1 MELFKEYLTSMNKR
15 EQIQKEALD
24 VALKHKRCTLAV
36 SMGVGKTLIG
46 LQYIQALNAKY
57 VLVVAPKLSIFETW
71 KNDAQKFGINIDEV
85 DYSTYI
91 SLNKCNPKEYDL
103 VILDE
108 CHNLLYTHESFLSEF
123 DGRILGLTGTPP
135 RFHNS
140 EKGEMVR
147 KYCPVLYK
155 YITDDAIDD
164 SILND
169 YRIIIHHLPLS
180 KNKSLKMVTN
190 GKTWYTSE
198 QDSYNYWSKRV
209 TESSTPKARQISSVL
224 RMKAMMEFNS
234 KEEYTKKLLST
245 ITNKCIVFANTIAQA
260 RRLCE
265 FTYDSENPDSESN
278 LYQFSEGE
286 IDELACVLQLSEGI
300 NIPNLKEGIILHA
313 YGNERK
319 SSQRIGRLLR
329 LNPNDKSTI
338 HILCYDKTVD
348 EKWVTQALQDFDQT
362 KITHIKENE
371 NILNF

>member
-1 MELFKEYLTSMNKR
+1 MTKR
-15 EQIQKEALD
+15 ETVQQEALD
-24 VALKHKRCTLAV
+24 VAIKHKRCTLGI

-46 LQYIQALNAKY
+46 LRYIDHFQGGNQGTLK
-57 VLVVAPKLSIFETW
+57 VLVVAPKLSIFDTW
-71 KNDAQKFGINIDEV
+71 KADAEKFNIDV
-85 DYSTYI
+85 DNVNYTTYLSI
-91 SLNKCNPKEYDL
+91 NKQDPAEYDI
-103 VILDE
+103 VVLDE
-108 CHNLLYTHESFLSEF
+108 CHNLLSTHEPFLSNF
-123 DGRILGLTGTPP
+123 KGRILGLTGTPP
-135 RFHNS
+135 RYGDS
-140 EKGEMVR
+140 EKGRIVT

-169 YRIIIHHLPLS
+169 YRIVIHHISLS
-180 KNKSLKMVTN
+180 GSRNLKMETK

-198 QDSYNYWSKRV
+198 IDSYNYWSKRV
-209 TESSTPKARQISSVL
+209 TEASTPKAKQISSVL
-224 RMKAMMEFNS
+224 RMKAMMEFSS
-234 KEEYTKKLLST
+234 KEVYTKKLLKT

-265 FTYDSENPDSESN
+265 FTYDSENPNSESN
-278 LYQFSEGE
+278 LYQFSQGE

-329 LNPNDKSTI
+329 LNPDDRSTV

-348 EKWVTQALQDFDQT
+348 EKWINQALQDFDQT

-371 NILNF
+371 KLLNF

>member
-1 MELFKEYLTSMNKR
+1 MVNKR

-24 VALKHKRCTLAV
+24 VAIKHKRCSLGI

-46 LQYIQALNAKY
+46 LNYIHYLQVTIKEDLK
-57 VLVVAPKLSIFETW
+57 VLVVAPKLSIFDTW
-71 KNDAQKFGINIDEV
+71 KSDAEKFNIDIE
-85 DYSTYI
+85 DIEFTTYLSI
-91 SLNKCNPKEYDL
+91 NKKNPRIYDL
-103 VILDE
+103 VVLDE
-108 CHNLLYTHESFLSEF
+108 CHNLLDTHDPFLSKYS
-123 DGRILGLTGTPP
+123 GRVLGLTGTPP
-135 RFHNS
+135 RYNHS
-140 EKGEMVR
+140 EKGRMVM

-164 SILND
+164 AILND
-169 YRIIIHHLPLS
+169 YRILIHHLPLNS
-180 KNKSLKMVTN
+180 NKTHKMETK

-198 QDSYNYWSKRV
+198 RDSYNYWSRRV
-209 TESSTPKARQISSVL
+209 TEATTPKSKQISSVL
-224 RMKAMMEFNS
+224 RMKVMMEFKS
-234 KEEYTKKLLST
+234 KEEYAKKLLKT

-278 LYQFSEGE
+278 LHQFSHGE
-286 IDELACVLQLSEGI
+286 VEELACVLQLSEGI

-329 LNPNDKSTI
+329 LNPNDKSTV
-338 HILCYDKTVD
+338 HILCFDKTVD
-348 EKWVTQALQDFDQT
+348 EKWINQALQDFDQT

-371 NILNF
+371 SVLNF